1 MQLRSRTY
9 HVQKN
14 AGSSEFAVTFCF
26 CTFFF
31 LLLLYLLLL
40 LASPRLVSPRSRSR
54 PDSATLYFFHV
65 LQRIFCLRV
74 RFLSSL
80 RVPLALCFAWMYP
93 TVPPA
98 TLEQNPWP
106 RCSANERVPPQQ
118 PSASHCSGVSFSSPS
133 CRVIHP
139 CARERQPSLH
149 QYRSTSR

>member
-40 LASPRLVSPRSRSR
+40 FASPRSRSR